1 MFNNLSEKL
10 DKIFRN
16 LKGQGKLSESN
27 IKEAMRDIR
36 MALLEAD
43 VNFKIVKNFI
53 VEVEKRAIGQEV
65 MKSLQPGHQVVKIVN
80 EQLVSLMDNSDVKL
94 NFQTNKLTK
103 IMMVGLQGSGKTTA
117 CAKLA
122 NFLRKKHGLK
132 PAMIACDIYRP
143 AAIHQL
149 EVLGKQ
155 IDVPVISDLNEKN
168 VVKIAEY
175 ALNWVGNKNIQ
186 LMIFDTAGRL
196 HIDTEM
202 MDEVKRLKDAIKPDY
217 IFFVADA
224 MTGQDAV
231 NVAKEF
237 NGLLDFTGVLL
248 TKLDGDSRGGAALSI
263 KAVTNK
269 PVLFV
274 GIGEK
279 IPDLEPFHPER
290 MASRIL
296 GMGDVLSLIEKAQ
309 DAIDEKEADKMAERM
324 KKNQFTLSDFLAQ
337 LQSIKKMG
345 PLDQILKMI
354 PGINMNS
361 LKDAKIEDGK
371 LKRIEAIIRSM
382 TIQER
387 ENPNVIN
394 GSRRIRIAKGSG
406 TSVQDVNT
414 LLKQFEMMKTM
425 MKQMTS
431 SKAMK
436 NLKLPFN
443 MK

>member
-16 LKGQGKLSESN
+16 LKGQGKLSEGN

-43 VNFKIVKNFI
+43 VNFKIVKNFV

-80 EQLVSLMDNSDVKL
+80 EQLVSLMDNSSVKIDIQA
-94 NFQTNKLTK
+94 NRLTK

-122 NFLRKKHGLK
+122 NHFRKKHSVK
-132 PAMIACDIYRP
+132 PVMIACDVYRP

-168 VVKIAEY
+168 VVKIAEK
-175 ALNWVGNKNIQ
+175 AINWVGNQNIQ

-202 MDEVKRLKDAIKPDY
+202 MDEVKRLKNAVKPDY

-237 NGLLDFTGVLL
+237 NELLDFTGVIL

-263 KAVTNK
+263 KAVTDK

-279 IPDLEPFHPER
+279 ISDLEAFHPER

-309 DAIDEKEADKMAERM
+309 DAIDEQEAEKLAEKM
-324 KKNQFTLSDFLAQ
+324 KKNQFTLSDFLSH

-354 PGINMNS
+354 PGLNMAQM
-361 LKDAKIEDGK
+361 KDVKIEDDK
-371 LKRIEAIIRSM
+371 IKKIEAIIQSM
-382 TIQER
+382 THKER
-387 ENPNVIN
+387 ENPSVIN
-394 GSRRIRIAKGSG
+394 GSRRIRIAKGSA
-406 TSVQDVNT
+406 TTVTDVNR
-414 LLKQFEMMKTM
+414 LLKQFEEMKKM
-425 MKQMTS
+425 MKQMSS
-431 SKAMK
+431 SKAFK
-436 NLKLPFN
+436 N
-443 MK
+443 MKMPF

>member
-16 LKGQGKLSESN
+16 IKGIGKLSETN
-27 IKEAMRDIR
+27 IKDTMREIR
-36 MALLEAD
+36 LALLEAD
-43 VNFKIVKNFI
+43 VNFRIVKNFI
-53 VEVEKRAIGQEV
+53 AEVEKRAIGVEV
-65 MKSLQPGHQVVKIVN
+65 MKSLQPGHQIVKIVN
-80 EQLVSLMDNSDVKL
+80 EQLVALMDNSSVKL
-94 NFQTNKLTK
+94 DIQANRLTK
-103 IMMVGLQGSGKTTA
+103 VMLVGLQGSGKTTA

-122 NFLRKKHGLK
+122 NHFRKKNNVK
-132 PAMIACDIYRP
+132 PAMVACDVYRP

-155 IDVPVISDLNEKN
+155 LDVPVISDTTEKN
-168 VVKIAEY
+168 VLKIAEQ
-175 ALNWVGNKNIQ
+175 ALNWVKKENIQ

-202 MDEVKRLKDAIKPDY
+202 MDEVRKLNDYVRPDY

-231 NVAKEF
+231 NIAKEF
-237 NGLLDFTGVLL
+237 NDILNFTGVIL

-263 KAVTNK
+263 KAVTDK

-279 IPDLEPFHPER
+279 ISDLEPFHADR

-309 DAIDEKEADKMAERM
+309 DAIDEQEAEKLAERM
-324 KKNQFTLSDFLAQ
+324 KKNQFTLNDFLNQ
-337 LQSIKKMG
+337 LQHIKKLG

-354 PGINMNS
+354 PGINQAAM
-361 LKDAKIEDGK
+361 KDVKIEDGQIK
-371 LKRIEAIIRSM
+371 KVEAIIRSM
-382 TIQER
+382 TNEER
-387 ENPNVIN
+387 DNPNIMN
-394 GSRRIRIAKGSG
+394 GSRRLRISKGSG
-406 TSVQDVNT
+406 TTVTDVNR
-414 LLKQFEMMKTM
+414 LLKQFDEMKRM
-425 MKQMTS
+425 MKQMGS
-431 SKAMK
+431 SKAFK
-436 NLKLPFN
+436 NMKLPF
-443 MK
+443 